1 MNITLRLEQLYFM
14 ALVYPVKIIM
24 NKFVRKTT
32 SIYEYYCKKD
42 VGVNCI
48 KSDYSFRN

>member
-1 MNITLRLEQLYFM
+1 MTVIFREQLYFI

-24 NKFVRKTT
+24 NKFVRNTT
-32 SIYEYYCKKD
+32 TIYEYYCKKA